1 MLDITCDC
9 ELSSEIAINFGNIA
23 KNVIRFVGNNAGI
36 IATVGGLAVGAG
48 LIYKAGQR
56 KGREEERKRIEEQR
70 KEQQLQPYVHTQPPQ
85 PPQQVYQTQQTPAYT
100 QTTQTQLVQ
109 TQQNQPAQPAK
120 KFNWLWIIVPVI
132 AIIAIAGYYF
142 FIMKKK

>member
-1 MLDITCDC
+1 MLDITYDY

-48 LIYKAGQR
+48 LIYKAGQK

-70 KEQQLQPYVHTQPPQ
+70 KEQQIQPYVHTQTTQ
-85 PPQQVYQTQQTPAYT
+85 PPQQVYQTQQTPDYT
-100 QTTQTQLVQ
+100 QTTQTQLDQ
-109 TQQNQPAQPAK
+109 TQLSQPPQK
-120 KFNWLWIIVPVI
+120 GFNWLWIIVPVI